1 MIEVEERPI
10 ADRLEGIP
18 PPSDSMELLGHTT
31 ELQTLADNYRAGRL
45 HHAWLISGPRGIGKA
60 TFAFHMARYILS
72 NPDQASATE
81 SVASNLWPETVV
93 RQVSQASQ
101 PDLLHLTRP
110 WDDKTKKFKTQLS
123 INEIRKTQ
131 SFYGMTAGSNGWR
144 ITIVDAADD
153 MNANAANALLKVL
166 EEPPKRSIFFVLTHS
181 AGSLLPTIRSRC
193 QSLSLTPLSD
203 EVVSEKLISF
213 DLGVPKPE
221 LEEISKLA
229 EGSVRRAVV
238 LAQGDVLSEYRQF
251 LKLME
256 NGAKGAASDW
266 VNVHQI
272 SESVSRRG
280 REDAYS
286 LFIDLV
292 ISWIGKQVRLQTESP
307 PHVLAGWTE
316 VWDKANQ
323 SIKLAEAFNL
333 DKKQVILSL
342 FGSLFSQNKL

>member
-1 MIEVEERPI
+1 MLEVEERPI
-10 ADRLEGIP
+10 ADRLEGVP
-18 PPSDSMELLGHTT
+18 PPSDSMDLLGHTA
-31 ELQTLADNYRAGRL
+31 ELEKLAGNYRAGRL

-60 TFAFHMARYILS
+60 TFAFHIARYILS
-72 NPDQASATE
+72 NPEFGNAPE
-81 SVASNLWPETVV
+81 SVSSDLWPQTVL

-123 INEIRKTQ
+123 IDEIRRTQ
-131 SFYGMTAGSNGWR
+131 NFYGMTAGSNGWR

-153 MNANAANALLKVL
+153 MNASAANALLKVL

-193 QSLSLTPLSD
+193 QLLPLNP
-203 EVVSEKLISF
+203 VSEEEVAAKLASF

-221 LEEISKLA
+221 MEEISKLS

-251 LKLME
+251 LKLVE
-256 NGAKGAASDW
+256 SGAKGAAADW
-266 VNVHQI
+266 VVVHQI
-272 SESVSRRG
+272 ADAVSRRG
-280 REDAYS
+280 REDAYT
-286 LFIDLV
+286 LFIDLA
-292 ISWIGKQVRLQTESP
+292 ISWIGRQVRSDAKMAA
-307 PHVLAGWTE
+307 HALAGWTE

-323 SIKLAEAFNL
+323 SVKLADAFNL